1 LPDAVRKGYGG
12 RVTPPR
18 RARRRHTEP
27 EAAASL
33 VNEVVAR
40 IGGQARALEH
50 RVFDAYTASV
60 GVMMREK
67 TRPEKLRGTTL
78 FVRVSSSALA
88 HSLTMLRA
96 EILSRMSVDLGPGVV
111 SDLRTRVGPLRA

>member
-1 LPDAVRKGYGG
+1 LPGAVPNEYGE
-12 RVTPPR
+12 RVTYPRRR
-18 RARRRHTEP
+18 RARHAEP
-27 EAAASL
+27 ESAASL

-60 GVMMREK
+60 GAMLGQK

-78 FVRVSSSALA
+78 FVRVSSSAIA

-96 EILSRMSVDLGPGVV
+96 EILGRMAADLGAGVV